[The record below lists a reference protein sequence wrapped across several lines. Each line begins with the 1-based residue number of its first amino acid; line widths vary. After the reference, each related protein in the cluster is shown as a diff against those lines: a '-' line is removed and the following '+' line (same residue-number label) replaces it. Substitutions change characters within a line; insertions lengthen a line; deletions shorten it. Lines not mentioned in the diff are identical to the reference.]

1 MTNQYQTAQL
11 RELDALHH
19 LHPFTTHS
27 SLRAAGARVIVR
39 GDGPYIWDSE
49 GKRILDGM
57 AGLWT
62 CDVGYGRKELAQ
74 AAYDQMVELP
84 FYNTFFKT
92 THPPVV
98 ALSRKLAEL
107 APDTLNQVFYGSS
120 GSESN
125 DTAIRL
131 IRHYWVL
138 KGEPKRRIIIS
149 RKNAYH
155 GSTIAAGSMG
165 GMAHVHKH
173 SYPVYEGFR
182 HIIDPYWY
190 GEAEAGE
197 SPEAFGLRAARALE
211 EEILAVGPENVAA
224 FAGEPVQGAGG
235 VKIPPA
241 SYWPEVQRIVDK
253 YGILLLADEVI
264 TGFGRLGTWFGS
276 QYYGIRPNLI
286 TFAKAATS
294 GYIPLSGVIV
304 DDTIAGALMAHDDDF
319 HHGYTFSGHPVA
331 CAVALKN
338 LEIMERE
345 RLVPRVKEVH
355 RAGARQDARE
365 IQGPPAGGRSSLGR
379 AARRDRA
386 GRRQIHAPPLRRSGP
401 RRAHLP
407 RPLLPRRLHHARRVR
422 HHGHGAAADLDAG
435 AVRRG
440 GAGDRPRARPYPQ
453 RCCRRACRMSRP
465 VVVIPAC
472 TKLIEGHIFDA
483 VGRKYSAA
491 VAEVAECQPLLV
503 PVGPGMT
510 DIGSIFEVA
519 DAILLSGSVSNV
531 APEHY
536 GEETP
541 IMPDR
546 LDPLR
551 DALTLAA
558 HPRRG
563 RAQDAAVRHLPRLP
577 GAERRAWRQPVS
589 GRSRR
594 GRAQGPSRAIRYS
607 PRRELRAGPPG

>member
-1 MTNQYQTAQL
+1 VANQYQTAQL

-19 LHPFTTHS
+19 LHPFTDHK
-27 SLRAAGARVIVR
+27 SLRAGGARVIVR

-62 CDVGYGRKELAQ
+62 CNIGYGRKELAQ

-107 APDTLNQVFYGSS
+107 APGNLNQVFFGSS
-120 GSESN
+120 GSEAN

-131 IRHYWVL
+131 IRHYWAL
-138 KGEPKRRIIIS
+138 RGEPKRRIIIS

-165 GMAHVHKH
+165 GMAHVHAH
-173 SYPVYEGFR
+173 SYPVYDGFR
-182 HIIDPYWY
+182 HIVDPYWY
-190 GEAEAGE
+190 GESEDGE

-235 VKIPPA
+235 VKIAPA

-253 YGILLLADEVI
+253 YGVLLLADEVI
-264 TGFGRLGTWFGS
+264 TGFGRLGAWFAS
-276 QYYGIRPNLI
+276 QHYSIRPNLV

-304 DDTIAGALMAHDDDF
+304 DDRIADVLLAHGDDF

-345 RLVPRVKEVH
+345 RLVPRVKEFTGPALAKLLGKFKDHPLVGEVRSVGLLGAIELVADKRTRRRFADPGRVGLICRDH
-355 RAGARQDARE
+355 FFREGFIMRAVFDTMVT
-365 IQGPPAGGRSSLGR
+365 
-379 AARRDRA
+379 
-386 GRRQIHAPPLRRSGP
+386 APPLIWTQEQFDEAEQGI
-401 RRAHLP
+401 RRA
-407 RPLLPRRLHHARRVR
+407 
-422 HHGHGAAADLDAG
+422 LD
-435 AVRRG
+435 
-440 GAGDRPRARPYPQ
+440 
-453 RCCRRACRMSRP
+453 
-465 VVVIPAC
+465 
-472 TKLIEGHIFDA
+472 
-483 VGRKYSAA
+483 
-491 VAEVAECQPLLV
+491 
-503 PVGPGMT
+503 
-510 DIGSIFEVA
+510 
-519 DAILLSGSVSNV
+519 
-531 APEHY
+531 
-536 GEETP
+536 
-541 IMPDR
+541 
-546 LDPLR
+546 
-551 DALTLAA
+551 LTLNDVAGELAA
-558 HPRRG
+558 
-563 RAQDAAVRHLPRLP
+563 
-577 GAERRAWRQPVS
+577 
-589 GRSRR
+589 
-594 GRAQGPSRAIRYS
+594 
-607 PRRELRAGPPG
+607 

>member
-1 MTNQYQTAQL
+1 MTNQYQSAQL

-19 LHPFTTHS
+19 LHPFTHHK
-27 SLRAAGARVIVR
+27 SLRAGGARVIVR

-49 GKRILDGM
+49 GTRILDGM

-62 CDVGYGRKELAQ
+62 CNVGYGRKELAQ
-74 AAYDQMVELP
+74 AAYDQMIELP

-107 APDTLNQVFYGSS
+107 APDNLNQVFYGSS
-120 GSESN
+120 GSEAN

-149 RKNAYH
+149 RKSAYH

-165 GMAHVHKH
+165 GMAHVHAH

-190 GEAEAGE
+190 GESEEGE

-211 EEILAVGPENVAA
+211 DEILAVGPENVAA

-235 VKIPPA
+235 VKIAPE
-241 SYWPEVQRIVDK
+241 SYWPEIQRIVDK

-276 QYYGIRPNLI
+276 QHYGIRPNLI

-304 DDTIAGALMAHDDDF
+304 DDKIVDALMAHDDDF

-338 LEIMERE
+338 LEIMEQE
-345 RLVPRVKEVH
+345 RLVPRVKEF
-355 RAGARQDARE
+355 AG
-365 IQGPPAGGRSSLGR
+365 PALAKLLAKFKDHPLVGEVRSVGL
-379 AARRDRA
+379 ARRYRA
-386 GRRQIHAPPLRRSGP
+386 RRRQAEPAPLRRSGP
-401 RRAHLP
+401 RRPHLP
-407 RPLLPRRLHHARRVR
+407 RSLLPRRFHHARRVR
-422 HHGHGAAADLDAG
+422 HHGHRSAADLDARPSSTK
-435 AVRRG
+435 RR
-440 GAGDRPRARPYPQ
+440 R
-453 RCCRRACRMSRP
+453 
-465 VVVIPAC
+465 
-472 TKLIEGHIFDA
+472 
-483 VGRKYSAA
+483 
-491 VAEVAECQPLLV
+491 
-503 PVGPGMT
+503 
-510 DIGSIFEVA
+510 
-519 DAILLSGSVSNV
+519 
-531 APEHY
+531 
-536 GEETP
+536 
-541 IMPDR
+541 
-546 LDPLR
+546 
-551 DALTLAA
+551 
-558 HPRRG
+558 
-563 RAQDAAVRHLPRLP
+563 
-577 GAERRAWRQPVS
+577 
-589 GRSRR
+589 
-594 GRAQGPSRAIRYS
+594 
-607 PRRELRAGPPG
+607 